1 MKEVIKTYG
10 LSKQYK
16 NFDAL
21 KEINI
26 NVKQG
31 DIYGLVG
38 DNGAGKTTLLRILT
52 GQSLSSEGSFELFST
67 SNDKDL
73 KEVKKH
79 IGVIIESPSFYPNLT
94 IEKNLEY
101 YRIQRGIPGKEK
113 VGKALREVNI
123 YEARK
128 KKFSQLSL
136 GMKQRLGLAL
146 CIMGDPE
153 LLILD
158 EPING
163 LDPSGIIEIRN
174 LLLRLNKEKNITIL
188 ISSHILLELANIAT
202 CYGFLN
208 KGRLVKEISA
218 SELNE
223 NCKSYL
229 EIKVTNANKLAA
241 LLEERLGYSDY
252 KVLPQDVIQ
261 LFDEDRNPEKVSE
274 LIIKNGIGLSSLE
287 EKTIDLENYY
297 MSLMGGT
304 YNV

>member
-1 MKEVIKTYG
+1 MKEVIKTYS
-10 LSKQYK
+10 LSKKYK
-16 NFDAL
+16 HSNAL
-21 KEINI
+21 IDVSIK
-26 NVKQG
+26 VKQG

-52 GQSLSSEGSFELFST
+52 GQSIASDGGFEIFST
-67 SNDKDL
+67 SNA
-73 KEVKKH
+73 KELNEVRKH
-79 IGVIIESPSFYPNLT
+79 MGVIIESPNFYPNLT

-101 YRIQRGIPGKEK
+101 YRIQRGIPDKDKIAK
-113 VGKALREVNI
+113 VLKEVNL
-123 YEARK
+123 YNARK

-146 CIMGDPE
+146 AIMGDPE

-174 LLLRLNKEKNITIL
+174 LLIRLNKEKNITII

-218 SELNE
+218 KELNE
-223 NCKSYL
+223 KCKSYL
-229 EIKVTNANKLAA
+229 EVKVTNANKLSA
-241 LLEERLGYSDY
+241 LLEEVLGYSDY
-252 KVLPQDVIQ
+252 KVLPGDVIQ
-261 LFDEDRNPEKVSE
+261 LFDKDRDPEKVSE
-274 LIIKNGIGLSSLE
+274 LIIKSGIGLSSLE
-287 EKTIDLENYY
+287 EKTIDIEKYY
-297 MSLMGGT
+297 MSLMGGA
-304 YNV
+304 YNA